1 MPTVLVTMLLATGLV
16 PPDLAGPLSRE
27 DLLLLDATAV
37 LQEIQAVPDRGIPVG
52 LIREARGLIIIPGM
66 KKAGFVL
73 SGHVGR
79 GITVV
84 RQADGSWSQ
93 PIFVRL
99 VGAGL
104 GAQIGVEAQDLILVL
119 RTDRSMRWLHDGKE
133 ITLSASMGAA
143 AGPVGRDVKAGTNL
157 RLDAE
162 ILSYSRSRGLFAGVA
177 VSSGR
182 LRVDQ
187 DALATYYRQ
196 PGLSSRDLLMGRTF
210 AVPSSAVRF
219 AQVLAEVSQA
229 PPVEVGPPPGPT
241 PPQ

>member
-1 MPTVLVTMLLATGLV
+1 MPTILVTMLLATGLV
-16 PPDLAGPLSRE
+16 PPELAGPLSRE
-27 DLLLLDATAV
+27 DLILLDAASV
-37 LQEIQAVPDRGIPVG
+37 LREIQAVPDRSIPIG

-66 KKAGFVL
+66 KKAGFIVT
-73 SGHVGR
+73 GHIGR
-79 GITVV
+79 GVTVV

-104 GAQIGVEAQDLILVL
+104 GAQLGVEAQDLILVC
-119 RTDRSMRWLHDGKE
+119 RTERSMRWLHDGKE
-133 ITLSASMGAA
+133 ITLSANMGAA

-177 VSSGR
+177 VSGGR

-187 DALATYYRQ
+187 EALTAFYRQ
-196 PGLSSRDLLMGRTF
+196 PGISSRDLMIGRTF
-210 AVPSSAVRF
+210 AVPGSAVRF
-219 AQVLAEVSQA
+219 AQVLADLSQA
-229 PPVEVGPPPGPT
+229 PPVEVSPPSGPPPT
-241 PPQ
+241 R